1 MQGHSG
7 KSVDISEDNCIS
19 TVSFDPKHLN
29 VHLHDYQRFIW
40 AITAMIHVWPA
51 LRSPSIFF
59 FHQPV
64 DFLVVNSIAL
74 KFQLCAHSFV
84 ATSEVIIGLY
94 ILDFTYYFLIRPTA
108 KVALCVE
115 VVSMSRRLNARP
127 RKAPLAI
134 GFGAIIILVTG
145 QAKSSQ
151 GFV

>member
-1 MQGHSG
+1 MSYVG
-7 KSVDISEDNCIS
+7 
-19 TVSFDPKHLN
+19 
-29 VHLHDYQRFIW
+29 
-40 AITAMIHVWPA
+40 PA
-51 LRSPSIFF
+51 LRSPSIKQQIFL

-94 ILDFTYYFLIRPTA
+94 ILDFTHNLFIRPTA
-108 KVALCVE
+108 KIALRIE
-115 VVSMSRRLNARP
+115 VVGMSRRLNARP